1 MGHWSLPG
9 GKVEPTEPLHKAL
22 LREFAEET
30 GLTIEVGRLAGVN
43 EAIDAE
49 GAWHYVI
56 VSYFVEVKGGAPRA
70 GDDAVDVRWVERENL
85 AGLVLTPGLEGY
97 LEQFGCWDG

>member
-9 GKVEPTEPLHKAL
+9 GKVEPTEPLHDAL

-30 GLTIEVGRLAGVN
+30 GLTVSVRRLAGVN
-43 EAIDAE
+43 EAIDPE

-56 VSYFVEVKGGAPRA
+56 VSYFVDVTGGAPRA
-70 GDDAVDVRWVERENL
+70 GDDAVDVRWVEREEL
-85 AGLVLTPGLEGY
+85 SSLKLTPGLEGY
-97 LEQFGCWDG
+97 LDQFGCWDG